1 MQRELFQIDFY
12 KITASKIFIIIII
25 FSRIRATTNA
35 RERAP
40 ERMNLVS
47 RSAPRAFSLNSPLDK
62 RTNARLHGHRVR
74 PT

>member
-12 KITASKIFIIIII
+12 KITASKIFIIII

-47 RSAPRAFSLNSPLDK
+47 RSASRAFSLNSPLDK